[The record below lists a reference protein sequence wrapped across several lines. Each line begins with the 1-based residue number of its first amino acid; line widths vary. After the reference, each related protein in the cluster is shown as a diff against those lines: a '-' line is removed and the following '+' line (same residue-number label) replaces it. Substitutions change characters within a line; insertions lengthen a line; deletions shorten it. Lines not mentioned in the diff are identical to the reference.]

1 MNEKAIYKLSGII
14 ASYLRGEA
22 TSGELETLNSWLES
36 SPEHADFLRYLSQS
50 QFLESHRISEI
61 LCTKERAYRQFKSR
75 KQQYLL
81 RRRRL
86 RIGFSSAAAALL
98 LFGSFLFLWDRNPEP
113 IAPVAS
119 IPPGDS
125 RAVLTL
131 EDGRKVFLGRERPDS
146 LLRENGI
153 QTDSMSTYL
162 AYSSGDLSG
171 KEMTYHQ
178 LDIPRKGE
186 HQVILSDSTRVWLN
200 SESRLRYPVV
210 FRGKERRVWL
220 EGEAYF
226 EVRKNQ
232 SSPFIVTMQNTSVKV
247 LGTSF
252 NIRAYF
258 DEGVFMTT
266 LVEGKVQL
274 THGGEEL
281 LLSPS
286 EQGVVDLKTN
296 LLSKQVVDVGL
307 YTSWKEG
314 RFVFENQT
322 LEEIMNTLQRWYD
335 VKVFFENEKVKKATF
350 IGNLE
355 RYSDFNKITEMLE
368 MTGVAHFSIE
378 GNNIYV
384 KE

>member
-1 MNEKAIYKLSGII
+1 MNEDAIYKLSRII
-14 ASYLRGEA
+14 ARYLKGEA
-22 TSGELETLNSWLES
+22 VSEELEILSAWLEA
-36 SPEHADFLRYLSQS
+36 SPEHANLLHYFSQH
-50 QFLESHRISEI
+50 QFMESHRISEI
-61 LCTKERAYRQFKSR
+61 LCDKERAYLQFIRR

-86 RIGFSSAAAALL
+86 RIGLTGAAAALL
-98 LFGSFLFLWDRNPEP
+98 LFGSFLFLWDRNSEP
-113 IAPVAS
+113 VAPVAS
-119 IPPGDS
+119 IPPGES

-131 EDGRKVFLGRERPDS
+131 VDGRKVILGRNRPDS
-146 LLRENGI
+146 LLKENGI
-153 QTDSMSTYL
+153 ETDSMATYL
-162 AYSSGDLSG
+162 AYSSDDVPE
-171 KEMTYHQ
+171 KEITYHQ

-186 HQVILSDSTRVWLN
+186 YQVILSDSTRVWLN

-226 EVRKNQ
+226 EVKENK
-232 SSPFIVTMQNTSVKV
+232 SSPFIVTMKNTSVKV

-252 NIRAYF
+252 NIRAYV
-258 DEGVFMTT
+258 DEGAFMTT

-274 THGGEEL
+274 SHEGVEL

-286 EQGVVDLKTN
+286 EQGVVDLNTN
-296 LLSKQVVDVGL
+296 LLRKQFVDVGL

-335 VKVFFENEKVKKATF
+335 VKVFFESEKVKKATF

-368 MTGVAHFSIE
+368 MTGVAHFSIG
-378 GNNIYV
+378 GNNIYIS
-384 KE
+384 E

>member
-1 MNEKAIYKLSGII
+1 MNEEAIYKLSRII
-14 ASYLRGEA
+14 ASYLKGEA
-22 TSGELETLNSWLES
+22 SEGEIETLNAWLEV
-36 SPEHADFLRYLSQS
+36 SPEHAEFLHYLSQNK
-50 QFLESHRISEI
+50 FLESHRISEM
-61 LCTKERAYRQFKSR
+61 LCDKEKAYRRFSKR

-86 RIGFSSAAAALL
+86 RIGLTGAAAILM
-98 LFGSFLFLWDRNPEP
+98 FGSFLFFWDRNPESV
-113 IAPVAS
+113 ATVAS
-119 IPPGDS
+119 IPPGES
-125 RAVLTL
+125 CAVLTL
-131 EDGRKVFLGRERPDS
+131 VDGSKVLLGKEQPDS
-146 LLRENGI
+146 LLQVNGI
-153 QTDSMSTYL
+153 QTDSMATFL
-162 AYSSGDLSG
+162 AYSSVDLPE
-171 KEMTYHQ
+171 KEITYHQ

-186 HQVILSDSTRVWLN
+186 YQVILSDSTRVWLN

-210 FRGKERRVWL
+210 FRGKERRVGL

-226 EVRKNQ
+226 EVRENQ
-232 SSPFIVTMQNTSVKV
+232 ALPFIVMMQNTSVRV

-252 NIRAYF
+252 NIRAYV
-258 DEGVFMTT
+258 DEGAFMTT

-274 THGGEEL
+274 NHEGEEL

-296 LLSKQVVDVGL
+296 SLTKQIVDVGV

-335 VKVFFENEKVKKATF
+335 VKVFFESEKVKKATF

-384 KE
+384 SE